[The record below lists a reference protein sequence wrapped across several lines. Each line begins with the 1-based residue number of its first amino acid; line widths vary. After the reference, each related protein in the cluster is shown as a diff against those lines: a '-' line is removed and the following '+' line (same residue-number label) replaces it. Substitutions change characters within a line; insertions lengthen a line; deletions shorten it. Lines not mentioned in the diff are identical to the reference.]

1 MAIGLDEVFKVLS
14 KGVIVSINSQKHLEV
29 AKFLMME
36 ENFDELFKILKKL
49 GFTLNGE
56 NGYFYVSKKEN
67 MNEGELASF
76 LNNHKNILMAIA
88 ILKQL
93 FPYIDRGSVLKQT
106 DFIVSYKQKE
116 DARLQQK
123 MEYVFKSKDLKDL
136 VEKFFDLLEKNY
148 VLEKKDNDSKD
159 EYLVLSSIEY
169 YSKIVQSVAS

>member
-93 FPYIDRGSVLKQT
+93 FPYLDRGSVLKQT